1 MTHQN
6 MVDVAWQNSIVPA
19 IRARFP
25 TVTAAQLREARAYAY
40 GGATIQDM
48 GYYPFGHQFFSN
60 LTHYVRSGEFIENL
74 LLDAQTVD
82 EYAFALGA
90 LSHYV
95 GDDDGHRYATNI
107 STPLEFPKLGEKY
120 GPRVTYDEAPY
131 AHIRTEFAFDVEQ
144 EQLDRMAPR
153 GYIEQVHLYVPLRLL
168 KQAFAQTY
176 GLSLR
181 SVLGPTPTAIKSY
194 RSSLT
199 GILPDVAHAE
209 TLLHKKSFPPEEK
222 TPAFAEYQARQ
233 AAVERENNWAAMR
246 GPLGFKIHVLAGL
259 IWLTP
264 KLGPLS
270 TLAVRGPSAE
280 TNRWYIESRN
290 RSAARYA
297 QLLARLQRH
306 PRAPLTLPNRDLDT
320 GDLVH
325 PGGYALT
332 DKTYAKLLGRI
343 TKNPD
348 HPVPAGLKHDVL
360 AYYANPNAPI
370 VTKKH
375 PRAWRKVQRELT
387 TLRGMQGIPNCASNC
402 VAAPEHHAGF

>member
-1 MTHQN
+1 MAQLLMLLVPLAINPPVASGYSFMTHQN

-25 TVTAAQLREARAYAY
+25 TVTAAQLHEARAYAY

-48 GYYPFGHQFFSN
+48 GYYPFGHEFFSD

-82 EYAFALGA
+82 EYAFAIGA

-95 GDDDGHRYATNI
+95 GDDNGHRYATNI
-107 STPLEFPKLGEKY
+107 STPLEFPKLGKKY

-144 EQLDRMAPR
+144 ARLNRMAPR

-181 SVLGPTPTAIKSY
+181 SVLGPTPTAIESY

-209 TLLHKKSFPPEEK
+209 TLLHKTSFPPEEN
-222 TPAFAEYQARQ
+222 TPAFAQYQAQQ

-246 GPLGFKIHVLAGL
+246 RPLGFKIHVLAGL
-259 IWLTP
+259 NLVDP
-264 KLGPLS
+264 KDRATVDAGDPW
-270 TLAVRGPSAE
+270 TQR
-280 TNRWYIESRN
+280 RN
-290 RSAARYA
+290 
-297 QLLARLQRH
+297 Q
-306 PRAPLTLPNRDLDT
+306 P
-320 GDLVH
+320 LVH
-325 PGGYALT
+325 
-332 DKTYAKLLGRI
+332 
-343 TKNPD
+343 
-348 HPVPAGLKHDVL
+348 
-360 AYYANPNAPI
+360 
-370 VTKKH
+370 
-375 PRAWRKVQRELT
+375 
-387 TLRGMQGIPNCASNC
+387 
-402 VAAPEHHAGF
+402 